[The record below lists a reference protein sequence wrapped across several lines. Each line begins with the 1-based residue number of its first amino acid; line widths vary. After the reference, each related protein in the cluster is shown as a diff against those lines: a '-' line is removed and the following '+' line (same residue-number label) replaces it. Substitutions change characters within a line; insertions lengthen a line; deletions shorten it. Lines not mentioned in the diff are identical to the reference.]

1 MGQRVISGAELRK
14 FATPGEV
21 HVDALMTDFA
31 INYGSTVGLAAD
43 LLFPYVNVNKES
55 DKYAIFNKDRRQE
68 RVQNTIRA
76 PRTAAKTVDWAV
88 EFASYACAEHA
99 LASGVDDQERDNTDV
114 PIDPDQRATRA
125 ATLGILIDRE
135 NDVATK
141 ATTIANFPAGH
152 STTLAGVNQWTDAA
166 ASNPKLDVDTGRE
179 RVLDASGV
187 LPNTA
192 FIPWVVVAKLKLHS
206 KILDA
211 FKYVQGGVITEAM
224 LAAYFEIPN
233 VVITAALKNTAAEG
247 QAAALSKIWGK
258 HVVLAFVDPNT
269 SPLDGI
275 TFGKTFRQKQS
286 GQPRLTRRFRE
297 EKARTDWFE
306 VSEKT
311 DPKITAGECGYL
323 IRDAVA

>member
-1 MGQRVISGAELRK
+1 MTRVISGAELRK

-31 INYGSTVGLAAD
+31 INYGSAAGLAAD
-43 LLFPYVNVNKES
+43 RLFPYVDVLKAS

-68 RVQNTIRA
+68 RIQNTVRA
-76 PRTAAKTVDWAV
+76 PRTAAKTVDWSV
-88 EFASYACAEHA
+88 EFANYDAVEHA
-99 LASGVDDQERDNTDV
+99 LAAGVDDQERDNTDA
-114 PIDPDQRATRA
+114 PIDPDQRATRS

-141 ATTIANFPAGH
+141 ATTIANYPAGH
-152 STTLAGVNQWTDAA
+152 SATLAGVNQWSDPA
-166 ASNPKLDVDTGRE
+166 ASNPKADIDAGRE
-179 RVLDASGV
+179 KVLDDSGV
-187 LPNTA
+187 LPNTIL
-192 FIPWVVVAKLKLHS
+192 IPWIVVAKLKLHN
-206 KILDA
+206 KITDA
-211 FKYVQGGVITEAM
+211 FKYVQGGVITEEM
-224 LAAYFEIPN
+224 LASYFEIPN

-275 TFGKTFRQKQS
+275 TFGKTFRQKQL
-286 GQPRLTRRFRE
+286 GQPRLSRRFRE